1 MNSEQRA
8 ASGRWLP
15 WRPVA
20 VPGALLES
28 PESLESPAHPH
39 GESRYRCN
47 PRDGRRVCMGQR
59 QQQPRL
65 RALAACLPIH
75 ILALIAAQAAIDDQ
89 HRMVTSSIQSDTPV
103 SSGWDSSM
111 RKFICPCL
119 AARPHSL
126 LAACCCPSFLSP
138 HYNPPC
144 SPALSLS
151 FVRRFLAAAAAF
163 RLKLLS
169 AHLTRSCPLSPSH
182 APKHTNT
189 PAPLRLCTQ
198 HNTLLPLKL
207 HPSSPPSPRHR
218 YYDYDYDYNY
228 HYHHSLPPTITAATA
243 NTSSTPL

>member
-1 MNSEQRA
+1 VLGEGKLTERAGGQRRNEQRA
-8 ASGRWLP
+8 GDGCLGGPSLFLE
-15 WRPVA
+15 
-20 VPGALLES
+20 LLES

-47 PRDGRRVCMGQR
+47 PRDGRRVCMGRR

-89 HRMVTSSIQSDTPV
+89 HRVVTSSVQSDTSV

-151 FVRRFLAAAAAF
+151 FARRFLAAAAAF

-182 APKHTNT
+182 APKHTQTHPNT
-189 PAPLRLCTQ
+189 HKHTQTPPLPCACVTNTTLCS
-198 HNTLLPLKL
+198 H
-207 HPSSPPSPRHR
+207 
-218 YYDYDYDYNY
+218 
-228 HYHHSLPPTITAATA
+228 
-243 NTSSTPL
+243 